1 MKFSPV
7 AHGRYFGIF
16 IFVFE
21 ILYNYFTD
29 IMILR
34 RNVLGLISLL
44 EKEDMALIST
54 ATSSAIR
61 SFNKAAEQMGLQY
74 LKPMQC
80 FYSLGV
86 CGHVIV
92 WITDNNPNEVRIKIR
107 AQSERKL
114 SWFKNQ
120 MKSVLSDYCKFV
132 PITLD
137 DTVANIPASH
147 LNSVLSLLSNAEVI
161 KDDEASMIEETA
173 APLDSALDNIRKEF
187 LRKQGKVLGMTK
199 GRSGSFKIP
208 IDQYREWQDKY
219 YVIEKV
225 S

>member
-1 MKFSPV
+1 
-7 AHGRYFGIF
+7 
-16 IFVFE
+16 
-21 ILYNYFTD
+21 
-29 IMILR
+29 MILR

-54 ATSSAIR
+54 TTSSAIR
-61 SFNKAAEQMGLQY
+61 SFNKAAEQMGMQY

-114 SWFKNQ
+114 NWFKNQ

-132 PITLD
+132 PITLV
-137 DTVANIPASH
+137 DTVANIPACH

-161 KDDEASMIEETA
+161 KDDEACMIEETA
-173 APLDSALDNIRKEF
+173 APLDSALGNIRKEF

-199 GRSGSFKIP
+199 GRPGSFKIP